1 MKGLTDHFGLG
12 RALASTF
19 VVLAL
24 STSGMIAVVAGYP
37 VTVTVTGPYVDLHT
51 SPGRGYP
58 VFEVAEH
65 GDRLTLLKQRTT
77 WIKVRTTAGK
87 EGWVS
92 EGQLHDSLR
101 AGGVI
106 S

>member
-1 MKGLTDHFGLG
+1 MKGLKSQILLRNRLAG
-12 RALASTF
+12 AL
-19 VVLAL
+19 LAL
-24 STSGMIAVVAGYP
+24 SAFGVDAVLAGGP
-37 VTVTVTGPYVDLHT
+37 VSVTVTGSYVDLHT

-58 VFEVAEH
+58 VFEVAER
-65 GDRLTLLKQRTT
+65 GDKLMLLKQRTA
-77 WIKVRTTAGK
+77 WIKVRTASGK

-92 EGQLHDSLR
+92 EEQLHDSLK